1 MGSADRCRIKQCY
14 GMTELGGSTHIA
26 PEHGLDKPESIGPAL
41 PGVECRVVDNATG
54 AEVGPGEP
62 GELLIRCAAVMEGYR
77 GNPAATAATIDAA
90 AIPPHGHDHGCRDL
104 PVLARQPH
112 HQSRHWATA
121 SELPTVTIQGR
132 PAPATAAGPPE
143 SRCRPADSSRVRQV
157 TDGHIPVR
165 HATDNRS
172 IQPGN
177 RP

>member
-90 AIPPHGHDHGCRDL
+90 AIPRMAMTMDAVTCRCSPASRTTS
-104 PVLARQPH
+104 PVTGR
-112 HQSRHWATA
+112 RRA
-121 SELPTVTIQGR
+121 S
-132 PAPATAAGPPE
+132 
-143 SRCRPADSSRVRQV
+143 CRR
-157 TDGHIPVR
+157 
-165 HATDNRS
+165 
-172 IQPGN
+172 
-177 RP
+177 